1 MALSQDIIDV
11 VADVNLKQMGE
22 MHAAQTSLMREE
34 AVGHYQ
40 RLNKIAEAAVTRGIK
55 GLVEIDP
62 SEARSASQLLTGNA
76 VSENALSHSLAAAVA
91 QILSKT
97 GGNAPP
103 VTP

>member
-22 MHAAQTSLMREE
+22 LHSAQTSLMREE
-34 AVGHYQ
+34 GVAHWS
-40 RLNKIAEAAVTRGIK
+40 RLNKIAEAAVVRGVK

-62 SEARSASQLLTGNA
+62 SEAKAASQLLTGNA
-76 VSENALSHSLAAAVA
+76 VSQDGVSSALAAAIA
-91 QILSKT
+91 QIITKS
-97 GGNAPP
+97 GNNTPP

>member
-1 MALSQDIIDV
+1 MPLSQDIIDV

-22 MHAAQTSLMREE
+22 MHSAQTALMREE
-34 AVGHYQ
+34 AVGHFQ

-76 VSENALSHSLAAAVA
+76 VAQDGLSYSLVASLA
-91 QILSKT
+91 QILAKN
-97 GGNAPP
+97 GGNTPP

>member
-1 MALSQDIIDV
+1 
-11 VADVNLKQMGE
+11 
-22 MHAAQTSLMREE
+22 MHSAQTGLMREE

-76 VSENALSHSLAAAVA
+76 VSENALSHGLAAAVA
-91 QILSKT
+91 QILSKMS
-97 GGNAPP
+97 GNTPP